1 MNKIVSFYV
10 PLGISSL
17 IAALTHVIVNAV
29 LARSEHPSFTL
40 SSYAVAVSL
49 CLLLETPLTAV
60 RQMTTKFG
68 YDRKSVHSIGILCAL
83 VAVAVLIIGWSIGL
97 TPVGNLVF
105 QYVFG
110 VSPVLIEPTKNVFQV
125 LTLLYI
131 LVAVRNIYQGLI
143 INKHRTAW
151 MTFSSSIR
159 IIVMLIASWF
169 LIRAGWTNDGRV
181 GAAIFI
187 AGILIELVV
196 TFLEG
201 RVLKRKLPP
210 DNGKQTIHHAKHLLP
225 FYLPLLYSALVL
237 VILNPSIQAA
247 LNNTTDPLLAVASF
261 SVALQIL
268 NLFVWFCSSL
278 HQIVIQFYTTKRR
291 EVLIFLSFL
300 STLSPLLLL
309 LLSFGFAS
317 DPVLRNVLGL
327 EGELLLETRGLL
339 RILAVYVAF
348 YPWVEYFIGR
358 SILIG
363 NTKPIFIGR
372 LFSVSF
378 AILAL
383 ILCICF
389 FPGLDGKVAGIVM
402 AVSSPVELGIY
413 LLLYRKIST
422 STMNVSS

>member
-1 MNKIVSFYV
+1 M
-10 PLGISSL
+10 
-17 IAALTHVIVNAV
+17 
-29 LARSEHPSFTL
+29 
-40 SSYAVAVSL
+40 
-49 CLLLETPLTAV
+49 
-60 RQMTTKFG
+60 
-68 YDRKSVHSIGILCAL
+68 
-83 VAVAVLIIGWSIGL
+83 
-97 TPVGNLVF
+97 
-105 QYVFG
+105 
-110 VSPVLIEPTKNVFQV
+110 
-125 LTLLYI
+125 
-131 LVAVRNIYQGLI
+131 
-143 INKHRTAW
+143 
-151 MTFSSSIR
+151 
-159 IIVMLIASWF
+159 
-169 LIRAGWTNDGRV
+169 
-181 GAAIFI
+181 
-187 AGILIELVV
+187 
-196 TFLEG
+196 
-201 RVLKRKLPP
+201 
-210 DNGKQTIHHAKHLLP
+210 
-225 FYLPLLYSALVL
+225 L

-247 LNNTTDPLLAVASF
+247 LNNTTDPFLAVASF

-309 LLSFGFAS
+309 LLSFGFAG

-422 STMNVSS
+422 TTMNVSS